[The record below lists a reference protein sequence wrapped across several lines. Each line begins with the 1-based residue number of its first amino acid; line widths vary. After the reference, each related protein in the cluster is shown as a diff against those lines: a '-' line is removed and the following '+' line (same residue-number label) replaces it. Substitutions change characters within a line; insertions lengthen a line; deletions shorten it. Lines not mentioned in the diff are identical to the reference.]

1 MPGAGEAL
9 TRLEEAGFTLL
20 FATNNSAR
28 TPDEVVGKLRRVAG
42 FATSTATVVTSAQVA
57 AGLVEAGPV
66 LVAGEQGIVAAVTE
80 AGFAVTEDASQAAT
94 VVAGLDRGMSYDS
107 VARAADAVR
116 AGARLTVTNRDPTF
130 PVAEGLMPG
139 AGACAAAI
147 ETAAG
152 VTGITAGKPT
162 EAMRHHLEALAPAGP
177 IWMVGDR
184 VDTDIALAQ
193 GPRWRSILVLT
204 GVTTTVSGLDPA
216 PDHVVDDL
224 AAAAGLLLARTAD
237 ITR

>member
-9 TRLEEAGFTLL
+9 RTLAEAGFALL

-28 TPDEVVGKLRRVAG
+28 TPDDVVDKLRRVAD
-42 FATSTATVVTSAQVA
+42 FAASPQTVVTSAQVA

-66 LVAGEQGIVAAVTE
+66 LVAGEEGIVAAITE
-80 AGFAVTEDASQAAT
+80 AGFAVTDDASEAAT
-94 VVAGLDRGMSYDS
+94 VVAGLDRGLSYDR

-116 AGARLTVTNRDPTF
+116 GGAHLVVTNRDPTF

-152 VTGITAGKPT
+152 VIGTTAGKPT
-162 EAMRHHLEALAPAGP
+162 EAMRRHLEARAPAGP

-204 GVTTTVSGLDPA
+204 GVTTSATDLDPI

-224 AAAAGLLLARTAD
+224 EAAARLLLARTDPA
-237 ITR
+237 TR